1 MNQNFYKKLFNKI
14 LNETLEEK
22 ADNLAKT
29 LKLNKDSE
37 FDYVEEIDEPIR
49 PKKYSRDLN
58 SRARKSAEKD
68 MSRHFKK
75 SGNPWTTDV
84 EPSEKWPKYKLPY
97 DTEFNFDEISEGRQ
111 SCNECGLGEMIEGE
125 CNECGYKKMSMKES
139 KRKKQTCN
147 ECGLGEMIEGECNE
161 CGYMKEETKESKKLS
176 KGQEYIAKQAEPK
189 DKIGAND
196 FKKLRAKKT
205 ETKEGSKP
213 DFLDLDNDGD
223 KKEPMKSAARQTK
236 KSKVNETV
244 YRLFSGNESATFTEN
259 EVIDIIESLVNEEKD
274 NIKKGQI
281 PAGYTAYEKA
291 VKGSK
296 KENDAY
302 INSVLKK
309 LKEYVKPGSKGEFKM
324 KDVNIFPKGNGE
336 LAKMD
341 KKAYEVSKDGEDFID
356 DFLRPGMQ
364 TLDYDEMHPN
374 EDWMDD
380 IIQGS
385 SRTGNNPE
393 WGNAEQTEVN
403 KKLNKTRKTGKYNR
417 LKRQAYNKA
426 PQPVVSDKPGQENG
440 KGLNLKLESTEDKK
454 LNEEFNR
461 IQQLMGYQ
469 QKTQ

>member
-1 MNQNFYKKLFNKI
+1 MKENYYNRLFNKI

-22 ADNLAKT
+22 ADKLART
-29 LKLNKDSE
+29 LKLNKNSE
-37 FDYVEEIDEPIR
+37 FDYIEEMDEFDE
-49 PKKYSRDLN
+49 PKKYSRDPR

-196 FKKLRAKKT
+196 FKKLRSKKT
-205 ETKEGSKP
+205 ETKEASKP

-223 KKEPMKSAARQTK
+223 KKEPMKSAAKQTK

-274 NIKKGQI
+274 NIKKGQT
-281 PAGYTAYEKA
+281 PAGYVAYEKA
-291 VKGSK
+291 TKGSK

-309 LKEYVKPGSKGEFKM
+309 LKAYTKPGSETNYEMNPESFPQGNGEFK
-324 KDVNIFPKGNGE
+324 E
-336 LAKMD
+336 SE
-341 KKAYEVSKDGEDFID
+341 KKAYPTSEEGTDWNYDYAGQMVPDFDPPFPDKKRFKKQIEGSAENANVQGWGNSVKTKTNSKFAKIFDKDPLGKAKDETYKRAEQPVTLSKGKLKEDFD
-356 DFLRPGMQ
+356 
-364 TLDYDEMHPN
+364 
-374 EDWMDD
+374 
-380 IIQGS
+380 
-385 SRTGNNPE
+385 
-393 WGNAEQTEVN
+393 
-403 KKLNKTRKTGKYNR
+403 
-417 LKRQAYNKA
+417 
-426 PQPVVSDKPGQENG
+426 
-440 KGLNLKLESTEDKK
+440 
-454 LNEEFNR
+454 R
-461 IQQLMGYQ
+461 IQQLIGYNR
-469 QKTQ
+469 KTQ